1 MDSDITKIT
10 PLKFGQVLFV
20 LSLKEYESIKEDN
33 DLLEGLG
40 LMEIKK
46 EYHFFQEMIVANL
59 FAISQSMQ
67 GALKNQDLEFLI
79 LDYMNQ
85 TYFSYLQTELKL
97 SNSMINDQKEL
108 ILLRFKEY
116 NNALSEKRGSNILWS
131 LACHIINNLRKEE
144 IKDPIV
150 VMKLMT
156 HYSYLIQYYSK
167 VITKYKVVQ

>member
-10 PLKFGQVLFV
+10 PLKFGQVLFI
-20 LSLKEYESIKEDN
+20 LSLKEYESIKKDN

-79 LDYMNQ
+79 LDCMNQ
-85 TYFSYLQTELKL
+85 TYCSYLQTELKL

-116 NNALSEKRGSNILWS
+116 NNALSEKRGSNILWPLS
-131 LACHIINNLRKEE
+131 CHIINNLRKEE

-156 HYSYLIQYYSK
+156 HYSYLVQYYSK